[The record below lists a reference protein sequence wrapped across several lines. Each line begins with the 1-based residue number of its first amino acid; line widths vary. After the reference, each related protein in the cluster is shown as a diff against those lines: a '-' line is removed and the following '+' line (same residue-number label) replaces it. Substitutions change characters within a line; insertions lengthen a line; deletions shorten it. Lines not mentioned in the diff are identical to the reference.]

1 MKALR
6 AANALLAKEKD
17 QLDAEMASWDA
28 QIAQRREILAE
39 LEKTVAELQK
49 PDGEA
54 QLDGMIRCAAEFLS
68 GPSPPPQRSVPSPD
82 PQQEVELELMRRVAD
97 AVSGCSAASQS
108 LGWGEAD
115 FQREFVGN
123 GSAAT
128 LLSTQFLAKLSP
140 EQRLVWELQNP
151 VEFCP
156 RVDRQLLEDLRKEGS
171 WGSEQ
176 RELLVAAVGPPT
188 QKEREYRPLL
198 WLQHHELDVKHVEP
212 GAGGAS
218 LLALACRGGFCDVA
232 RALLERRADVAL
244 AGAVDVLAL
253 SATPQGQSSS
263 STKLLR
269 LLLEFRADIDQEISS
284 GRDAL
289 VIPSCIFLKSL
300 VPAPCD
306 RTMASLRSGPAETR
320 PVKEKKVKGEV
331 VDKPVLKDISGH
343 ASPGSFTVIL
353 GASGLCRKRKSQVGG
368 GQALPY
374 EQKMGAGLLGKQ
386 QGCRSG
392 KTSLLSVLADRLLY
406 SKGAMLTGDLRIN
419 GELTPADYRSRC
431 AYVQQT
437 EVFYPYSTVRETVEM
452 AARLRLGSAVPK
464 EAKIRRAAEVVQQ
477 LGLSKAMDTKVGN
490 GNSVKGIS
498 GGEMKRVSIA
508 CELVSSPS
516 LIMLD
521 EPTSGL
527 DSTAALNVVK
537 GLQDLAAG
545 GHTVIASIHQ
555 PGSAIYTLFGNV
567 VVLAEGR
574 LAYFGDAGGVVAHF
588 SSIGYS
594 CPKLF
599 NPAEYVLQ
607 VTSVD
612 FSSPE
617 AEVESR
623 KALLRIQENGKMT
636 VRPARQVSSGL
647 GHPIQTGTTLIEQFV
662 LLYRRI
668 LLDALRNKSALIIKF
683 VQGISTTLIMVAL
696 YSNLDGGGVVSIT
709 VANVGALLFF
719 ITINGLFGPLF
730 GTIQAFAPEV
740 NIVLRERMNNLYSM
754 APYYLAK
761 LLVALPIELL
771 PLVVG
776 NTIAFWWL
784 KLNHS
789 VDHYIMFL
797 LFTCGMTFA
806 SVGLGFLLAAATGGN
821 IQAASAA
828 VGPLALIMLLLGGF
842 YINTSTIPVWI
853 AWLGKISYVSWSYQG
868 LAINQFRTISV
879 GAPKQPD
886 GSCMPD
892 ASPEQCLDGVKIL
905 GNLFNDGIPLSEKEW
920 EDTMWSST

>member
-1 MKALR
+1 MKELAALR

-244 AGAVDVLAL
+244 AGAVDALAL

-320 PVKEKKVKGEV
+320 PDPRQPLVTAAAQPCADQGPGVHPVVLEWQNVCYTVKEKKVEGEV

-353 GASGLCRKRKSQVGG
+353 GASG
-368 GQALPY
+368 
-374 EQKMGAGLLGKQ
+374 
-386 QGCRSG
+386 SG

-537 GLQDLAAG
+537 GLQELAAG

-623 KALLRIQENGKMT
+623 KALLKIQENGKMT

-771 PLVVG
+771 PLV
-776 NTIAFWWL
+776 
-784 KLNHS
+784 
-789 VDHYIMFL
+789 
-797 LFTCGMTFA
+797 
-806 SVGLGFLLAAATGGN
+806 
-821 IQAASAA
+821 
-828 VGPLALIMLLLGGF
+828 
-842 YINTSTIPVWI
+842 
-853 AWLGKISYVSWSYQG
+853 
-868 LAINQFRTISV
+868 
-879 GAPKQPD
+879 
-886 GSCMPD
+886 
-892 ASPEQCLDGVKIL
+892 
-905 GNLFNDGIPLSEKEW
+905 
-920 EDTMWSST
+920 